1 MSDKEHNVLDY
12 ENIEQMIVNRNIESR
27 VKEAFLEYSMSV
39 IVSRALPDVRDGMKP
54 GQRRVMYAMYEDN
67 LTSDKPFRKSATT
80 VGNVLGRY
88 HPHGDQAV
96 YGTMVRMAQPF
107 SLRHPLVDGHGNFGS
122 VDGDSAA
129 AYRYTEARMSKLA
142 NELVADIEK
151 DVVDFVP
158 NFDNS
163 RKEPTV
169 LPSRFPNVLVNGSV
183 GIAVGMATN
192 IPPHNLGEVIDGT
205 IYLIDHPEATVE
217 EMMELVK
224 GPDFPTYATIYGR
237 RGIIDAYTT
246 GRGRVAVRSKAE
258 CEEDNHR
265 IVVTEIPYMVNKSQ
279 LIEKMADLVKDK
291 RIEGI
296 TGIRDESGRAGMRI
310 VIECKRDANLQVIL
324 NQLYKNTQLQD
335 TCAMNMLV
343 LVNGEPKTL
352 GLREI
357 LGEYIKFQE
366 QVVERRTRFDLKKA
380 QAEAHIYD
388 GYKIAIDNIDEVISI
403 IRSSESTAAAKE
415 RLQERF
421 LLSDKQ
427 SQAIVDMTLGKLS
440 GMERQ
445 KIEDRLAKLYAT
457 IKELSEILAD
467 ENKIKDIIKDE
478 LKQIKDKYADERRT
492 EIIDSEDEIDLED
505 LIERHECV
513 ITLTNSGYIKRIPA
527 DTYEAQHRG
536 GKGLIAMGT
545 KDEDF
550 IENILVANSHAH
562 LLMFTDN
569 GKIYVRKVYRIPES
583 SRTAKGSNLINIIEI
598 EKGEKVTAMVPLDGF
613 EENEYLVMLTRNGII
628 KRTRVK
634 EYEYQRKG
642 GKIAINL
649 DEGDELIFVGH
660 TKGDSDILIASKNGQ
675 GVRFNENKVSIVGRT
690 ARGVRGIDLREGDS
704 VCGAVI
710 VDETKKLLTVT
721 ERGYGK
727 RSEFSD
733 FEARNRGIFGVRSH
747 NINDKT
753 GRLATIGAVTEDDD
767 IMAITDG
774 GVVIRTH
781 VSEVPVY
788 NRSASGVRVMRIAD
802 DAKVAKMTF
811 TAREDENDTQ
821 GGENEGEIA
830 EGVAENTA
838 EGVTENLTE
847 ATDNAPENVT
857 DSTDTAPSTSDENN
871 E

>member
-1 MSDKEHNVLDY
+1 MDKHNNALDY
-12 ENIEQMIVNRNIESR
+12 ENIEQMIVNRNIENR
-27 VKEAFLEYSMSV
+27 VQEAFLEYSMSV

-54 GQRRVMYAMYEDN
+54 GQRRVMYAMFEDH

-107 SLRHPLVDGHGNFGS
+107 SLRHPLIDGHGNFGN
-122 VDGDSAA
+122 VDGDGAA

-142 NELVADIEK
+142 NELMADIEK

-205 IYLIDHPEATVE
+205 IHLIDNPEASVE
-217 EMMELVK
+217 EMMEYVK
-224 GPDFPTYATIYGR
+224 GPDFPTYATIYGK

-246 GRGRVAVRSKAE
+246 GRGRVVVRSKAE

-291 RIEGI
+291 RVEGI

-366 QVVERRTRFDLKKA
+366 EVVTRRTRFELKKA
-380 QAEAHIYD
+380 QAEAHIYE
-388 GYKIAIDNIDEVISI
+388 GYKIAIDNIDEVITI
-403 IRSSESTAAAKE
+403 IRSSESTQVAKE
-415 RLQERF
+415 RLKDRF
-421 LLSDKQ
+421 LLSDEQ
-427 SQAIVDMTLGKLS
+427 SQAIVDMTLGRLS

-445 KIEDRLAKLYAT
+445 KVEDRLAKLHAM
-457 IKELSEILAD
+457 IKELNEILGD
-467 ENKIKDIIKDE
+467 NSKIREIIKNE
-478 LKQIKDKYADERRT
+478 LEEIKRKYADERRT
-492 EIIDSEDEIDLED
+492 VIIDSEDEIDLED

-569 GKIYVRKVYRIPES
+569 GKIFVRKVYRIPES
-583 SRTAKGSNLINIIEI
+583 SRTAKGSNLINLIEI
-598 EKGEKVTAMVPLDGF
+598 EKGEKVTAMIPLMEF
-613 EENEYLVMLTRNGII
+613 EENEYLVMLTRKGVI

-660 TKGDSDILIASKNGQ
+660 TKGDSDILIATKNGQ
-675 GVRFNENKVSIVGRT
+675 GARFNENKVSVVGRT
-690 ARGVRGIDLREGDS
+690 ARGVRGIDLREGDD

-710 VDETKKLLTVT
+710 VDETKWLLTIT
-721 ERGYGK
+721 ENGFGK

-733 FEARNRGIFGVRSH
+733 FEARNRGIFGVRAH
-747 NINDKT
+747 NINEKT
-753 GRLATIGAVTEDDD
+753 GKLATIGAVTDEDD

-781 VSEVPVY
+781 VGEVPVY
-788 NRSASGVRVMRIAD
+788 NRSASGVRVMRIAEGS
-802 DAKVAKMTF
+802 KVAKMTF
-811 TAREDENDTQ
+811 VSREDDEEENVEGAPEGANENATDT
-821 GGENEGEIA
+821 
-830 EGVAENTA
+830 V
-838 EGVTENLTE
+838 VTEAQNI
-847 ATDNAPENVT
+847 
-857 DSTDTAPSTSDENN
+857 DTAPAENEKPDGDN

>member
-1 MSDKEHNVLDY
+1 
-12 ENIEQMIVNRNIESR
+12 
-27 VKEAFLEYSMSV
+27 
-39 IVSRALPDVRDGMKP
+39 
-54 GQRRVMYAMYEDN
+54 
-67 LTSDKPFRKSATT
+67 
-80 VGNVLGRY
+80 
-88 HPHGDQAV
+88 
-96 YGTMVRMAQPF
+96 MVRMAQPF
-107 SLRHPLVDGHGNFGS
+107 SLRHPLIDGHGNFGN
-122 VDGDSAA
+122 VDGDGAA

-142 NELVADIEK
+142 NELMADIEK

-205 IYLIDHPEATVE
+205 IHLIDNPEASVE
-217 EMMELVK
+217 EMMEYVK
-224 GPDFPTYATIYGR
+224 GPDFPTYATIYGK

-246 GRGRVAVRSKAE
+246 GRGRVVVRSKAE

-291 RIEGI
+291 RVEGI

-366 QVVERRTRFDLKKA
+366 EVVTRRTRFELKKA
-380 QAEAHIYD
+380 QAEAHIYE
-388 GYKIAIDNIDEVISI
+388 GYKIAIDNIDEVITI
-403 IRSSESTAAAKE
+403 IRSSESTQVAKE
-415 RLQERF
+415 RLKDRF
-421 LLSDKQ
+421 LLSDEQ
-427 SQAIVDMTLGKLS
+427 SQAIVDMTLGRLS

-445 KIEDRLAKLYAT
+445 KVEDRLAKLHAM
-457 IKELSEILAD
+457 IKELNEILGD
-467 ENKIKDIIKDE
+467 NSKIREIIKNE
-478 LKQIKDKYADERRT
+478 LEEIKRKYADERRT
-492 EIIDSEDEIDLED
+492 VIIDSEDEIDLED

-569 GKIYVRKVYRIPES
+569 GKIFVRKVYRIPES
-583 SRTAKGSNLINIIEI
+583 SRTAKGSNLINLIEI
-598 EKGEKVTAMVPLDGF
+598 EKGEKVTAMIPLMEF
-613 EENEYLVMLTRNGII
+613 EENEYLVMLTRKGVI

-660 TKGDSDILIASKNGQ
+660 TKGDSDILIATKNGQ
-675 GVRFNENKVSIVGRT
+675 GARFNENKVSVVGRT
-690 ARGVRGIDLREGDS
+690 ARGVRGIDLREGDD

-710 VDETKKLLTVT
+710 VDETKWLLTVT
-721 ERGYGK
+721 ENGFGK

-733 FEARNRGIFGVRSH
+733 FEARNRGIFGVRAH
-747 NINDKT
+747 NINEKT
-753 GRLATIGAVTEDDD
+753 GKLATIGAVTDEDD

-781 VSEVPVY
+781 VGEVPVY
-788 NRSASGVRVMRIAD
+788 NRSASGVRVMRIAEGS
-802 DAKVAKMTF
+802 KVAKMTF
-811 TAREDENDTQ
+811 VSREDDEEENV
-821 GGENEGEIA
+821 EGA
-830 EGVAENTA
+830 PEGAN
-838 EGVTENLTE
+838 
-847 ATDNAPENVT
+847 ENVT
-857 DSTDTAPSTSDENN
+857 DTVVTEAQNIDTAPAENEKPDGDN

>member
-1 MSDKEHNVLDY
+1 MADKEHNVLDY

-27 VKEAFLEYSMSV
+27 VQEAFLEYSMSV

-54 GQRRVMYAMYEDN
+54 GQRRVMYAMYEDH

-107 SLRHPLVDGHGNFGS
+107 SLRHPLIDGHGNFGN
-122 VDGDSAA
+122 VDGDGAA

-142 NELVADIEK
+142 NELMADIEK

-205 IYLIDHPEATVE
+205 IHLIDNPEASVE
-217 EMMELVK
+217 EMMEYVK
-224 GPDFPTYATIYGR
+224 GPDFPTFATIYGR

-246 GRGRVAVRSKAE
+246 GKGRVTVRSKAE
-258 CEEDNHR
+258 CEEDHHR

-380 QAEAHIYD
+380 QAEAHIYE

-403 IRSSESTAAAKE
+403 IRSSESTQVAKE
-415 RLQERF
+415 RLKDRF
-421 LLSDKQ
+421 LLSDEQ
-427 SQAIVDMTLGKLS
+427 SQAIVDMTLGRLS

-445 KIEDRLAKLYAT
+445 KVEDRLAKLHAT
-457 IKELSEILAD
+457 VKELNEILAD
-467 ENKIKDIIKDE
+467 PARIREIIKSE
-478 LKQIKDKYADERRT
+478 LEEIKRKYADERRT

-569 GKIYVRKVYRIPES
+569 GKIFVRKVYRIPES
-583 SRTAKGSNLINIIEI
+583 SRTAKGSNLINLIEI
-598 EKGEKVTAMVPLDGF
+598 EKGEKVTAMIPLMEF
-613 EENEYLVMLTRNGII
+613 EENEYLVMLTRKGVI

-660 TKGDSDILIASKNGQ
+660 TKGNSDILIATKNGQ
-675 GVRFNENKVSIVGRT
+675 GARFNENKVSVVGRT
-690 ARGVRGIDLREGDS
+690 ARGVRGIDLRDDDV

-710 VDETKKLLTVT
+710 VDETKQLLTVT
-721 ERGYGK
+721 ENGFGK

-733 FEARNRGIFGVRSH
+733 FEARNRGIFGVRAH
-747 NINDKT
+747 NISDKT
-753 GRLATIGAVTEDDD
+753 GKLATIGAVTEEDD

-788 NRSASGVRVMRIAD
+788 NRSASGVRVMRIAEGS
-802 DAKVAKMTF
+802 KVAKMTF
-811 TAREDENDTQ
+811 TAREDDEAEGGATDVNGENATEGAVNAEAVADVSAEAQAPDTAEGAQ
-821 GGENEGEIA
+821 VSEKPDGENE
-830 EGVAENTA
+830 
-838 EGVTENLTE
+838 
-847 ATDNAPENVT
+847 
-857 DSTDTAPSTSDENN
+857 
-871 E
+871 